1 MKVESYKQGTPC
13 WIDLSTTDQDGAKAF
28 YSELFG
34 WNYQDV
40 PMGDG
45 LVYSIAQLDGSDA
58 GAIFTQVAQ
67 EAEAGVPPHWKVYLA
82 VDDIDATVSKVSDLG
97 GTVIVDE
104 FDEDESGRMVM
115 VQDPTGAMIQFW
127 QAKANIGCEVRDEHG
142 ALTWVELLTSDQ
154 EAAGKF
160 FSELLGVSI
169 VDSDTPTPE
178 GTPYHMLMVEGMPVA
193 GIMVSPPNLVEMSVP
208 PHWEVYFQVDDAHA
222 VVDKAKSM
230 GAQVMFGPEVLP
242 MVGTIAVLMDPQGA
256 VFGVQQPP
264 VD

>member
-45 LVYSIAQLDGSDA
+45 QVYSIAQLDGSDA

-169 VDSDTPTPE
+169 ADSGMPTPE
-178 GTPYHMLMVEGMPVA
+178 GTPYHMIFVDGEPKA
-193 GIMVSPPNLVEMSVP
+193 GIMVSPPHLVEMGVP

-230 GAQVMFGPEVLP
+230 AAQVMFGPEVLP

-264 VD
+264 AD

>member
-13 WIDLSTTDQDGAKAF
+13 WSDLSTTDQDGAKAF

-45 LVYSIAQLDGSDA
+45 QVYSIAQLDGSDA

-169 VDSDTPTPE
+169 ADSGMPTPE
-178 GTPYHMLMVEGMPVA
+178 GTPYHMIFVDGEPKA
-193 GIMVSPPNLVEMSVP
+193 GIMVSPPHLVEMGVP

-230 GAQVMFGPEVLP
+230 AAQVMFGPEVLP

-264 VD
+264 AD

>member
-1 MKVESYKQGTPC
+1 MLDRFIDDGSRRGQGVLFRTLRLELPRRSY
-13 WIDLSTTDQDGAKAF
+13 
-28 YSELFG
+28 
-34 WNYQDV
+34 
-40 PMGDG
+40 GDG
-45 LVYSIAQLDGSDA
+45 QVYSIAQLDGSDA

-115 VQDPTGAMIQFW
+115 AQDPAGAVIQFW
-127 QAKANIGCEVRDEHG
+127 QAKANIGCEIRDEHG

-169 VDSDTPTPE
+169 VDSGMPTPE

-264 VD
+264 AD